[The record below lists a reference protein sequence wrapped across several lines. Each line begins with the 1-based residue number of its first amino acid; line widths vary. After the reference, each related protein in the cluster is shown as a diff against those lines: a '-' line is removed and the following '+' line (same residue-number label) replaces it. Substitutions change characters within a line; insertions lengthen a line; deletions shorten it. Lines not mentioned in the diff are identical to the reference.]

1 MNDCMYAENFGRVP
15 KWLPGRVTR
24 IYGPRSYEIQLQDG
38 TLTRRHVDSIEAD
51 LEPTLRNQRVQTT
64 MRVL

>member
-1 MNDCMYAENFGRVP
+1 MNDCVYAENFGGKP

-38 TLTRRHVDSIEAD
+38 TLTRRHVDTVSEAD
-51 LEPTLRNQRVQTT
+51 MELT
-64 MRVL
+64 MRSREFKQR